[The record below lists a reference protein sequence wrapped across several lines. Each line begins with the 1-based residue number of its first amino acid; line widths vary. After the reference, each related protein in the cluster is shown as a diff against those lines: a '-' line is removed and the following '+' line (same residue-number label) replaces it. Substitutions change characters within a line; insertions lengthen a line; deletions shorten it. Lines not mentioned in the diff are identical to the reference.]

1 MDSYVGKILI
11 TGASSGIGKA
21 TALLFAEEGYQ
32 VFATGRRRLD
42 MAELGRCF
50 EPGVIVPMV
59 LDMRKRTAV
68 ENAFKA
74 IGPVDVLIN
83 NAGLALGMEPFHEG
97 DVDFWEDMIDTNI
110 KGILY
115 ASHTVAQEMI
125 QAKKGH
131 IIHVTSVAARQEY
144 PGGNVYSATKAAVD
158 SLTRS
163 MRIDLAPHG
172 IKGASIAPGMVDT
185 EFSRVRFL
193 GDERKAQAVYEGMKP
208 LTAEDIA
215 QTLLWMVKAP
225 EHVNIAE
232 VLILPAAQASARDV
246 TRVR

>member
-172 IKGASIAPGMVDT
+172 IKVASIAPGMVDT

>member
-1 MDSYVGKILI
+1 MDTYVGKILI

-42 MAELGRCF
+42 MAELGRSF

-131 IIHVTSVAARQEY
+131 IIHVTSLAARQEY

-172 IKGASIAPGMVDT
+172 IKVGSIAPGMVDT

-225 EHVNIAE
+225 EHVNIAD
-232 VLILPAAQASARDV
+232 VLILPTAQASVRDV